1 MNVHTRIRGCIL
13 CIFLLLLNA
22 IGHAQEVPGQPWCP
36 VTTDEAASKKFS
48 VVYETQKIYFCCRGC
63 RKDFLADPEQY
74 LGNLGGA
81 VATGDSG
88 DTAIAAATSEPTLP
102 VPDDHHARQRNSFL
116 QLIGKLHPLVVH
128 FPIAF
133 IPLVLFMELYTTCK
147 RRESFASTRVIL
159 PLAAL
164 SALAAASLGWVD
176 AMHANYPEDLQTTLF
191 RHRWAGVATAVI
203 AVAAAAM
210 QHLSQF
216 GGKRRDITYGIL
228 LGLACVLVGVT
239 GYLGATLIYGADY
252 FAF

>member
-13 CIFLLLLNA
+13 CILLLLLNA

-36 VTTDEAASKKFS
+36 VTRDEAASKKFS
-48 VVYETQKIYFCCRGC
+48 VVYEAQEIYFCCRGC

-81 VATGDSG
+81 VAIGDSG
-88 DTAIAAATSEPTLP
+88 QTATAAATSEPALP
-102 VPDDHHARQRNSFL
+102 VPDDHDGRQPNSFL
-116 QLIGKLHPLVVH
+116 QFIGKLHPLVVH

-147 RRESFASTRVIL
+147 RREPFASTRVIL

-191 RHRWAGVATAVI
+191 RHRWAGVTTAVI
-203 AVAAAAM
+203 AVAAAVM

-228 LGLACVLVGVT
+228 LGLACVLVAVT
-239 GYLGATLIYGADY
+239 GHLGATLIYGADY

>member
-13 CIFLLLLNA
+13 CIFLLLLNT
-22 IGHAQEVPGQPWCP
+22 IGHAQKVPGQPWCP

-48 VVYETQKIYFCCRGC
+48 VVYGAQEIYFCCRGC

-74 LGNLGGA
+74 LGNLGVA
-81 VATGDSG
+81 VAT
-88 DTAIAAATSEPTLP
+88 AASEQALP
-102 VPDDHHARQRNSFL
+102 VPDDHDGPQPNSFL

-133 IPLVLFMELYTTCK
+133 IPLVLFMELYTICK

-164 SALAAASLGWVD
+164 SALAAASLGWID
-176 AMHANYPEDLQTTLF
+176 AMHANYPEDLQATLF

-203 AVAAAAM
+203 TVAAAVM
-210 QHLSQF
+210 QHLSQV
-216 GGKRRDITYGIL
+216 GGKRRNITYGIL
-228 LGLACVLVGVT
+228 LGLARVLVAVT
-239 GYLGATLIYGADY
+239 GHLGATLIYGADY

>member
-13 CIFLLLLNA
+13 CIFILLLNA
-22 IGHAQEVPGQPWCP
+22 IGQAQEVPGQPWCP

-48 VVYETQKIYFCCRGC
+48 VIHEAQEIYFCCRGC
-63 RKDFLADPEQY
+63 RKKFLADPEQY
-74 LGNLGGA
+74 LGNLTGA
-81 VATGDSG
+81 VASGDSG
-88 DTAIAAATSEPTLP
+88 QTAIAAATSEPAFP
-102 VPDDHHARQRNSFL
+102 VPDDHHGRQSNSFL

-191 RHRWAGVATAVI
+191 RHRWAGVTTAVI
-203 AVAAAAM
+203 AVAAAVM

-216 GGKRRDITYGIL
+216 GGKRRDIIYGIL
-228 LGLACVLVGVT
+228 LGLACVLVAVT
-239 GYLGATLIYGADY
+239 GHLGATLIYGVDY